1 VSGTSNGRG
10 NPQTPS
16 TGGAEPRPADV
27 LADGLAGAA
36 RRAGLDRAAAGEPIR
51 GHALLAA
58 MGGVRGLVEALL
70 PGIVF
75 LVVFTATRDL
85 LPSVI
90 APAAL
95 GVVFLVLR
103 LIARSQTSP
112 AVGGLVGIVL
122 SALLALR
129 SGDGKDFYLL
139 GFWTNGVYGVALLV
153 SVLVGWPLLGLA
165 IGALMGEGTAWRRQ
179 RAKYRALRLLTLI
192 WVGFFALRLVVQLP
206 LYFADNVEA
215 LGVTRLV
222 MGTPLYGLLVV
233 LSFLFVRAVY
243 GRDPNGPAG
252 QR

>member
-1 VSGTSNGRG
+1 MSGAPNGRG
-10 NPQTPS
+10 EGTTPAP
-16 TGGAEPRPADV
+16 GGTDPRPADV

-36 RRAGLDRAAAGEPIR
+36 RRAGLDRAAAGERIR
-51 GHALLAA
+51 GHELLAA

-70 PGIVF
+70 PGVVF

-85 LPSVI
+85 LPAVI

-103 LIARSQTSP
+103 LLGRSQTSP
-112 AVGGLVGIVL
+112 AIGGLVGIVL

-129 SGDGKDFYLL
+129 TGDGKDFYLL
-139 GFWTNGVYGVALLV
+139 GFWTNGVYGSVLLV

-179 RAKYRALRLLTLI
+179 KAKYRALRLLTLI

-215 LGVTRLV
+215 LGVTRLI

-233 LSFLFVRAVY
+233 LSFLFVRALY
-243 GRDPNGPAG
+243 ARDPNGPAG
-252 QR
+252 QH

>member
-1 VSGTSNGRG
+1 VSGAPNGPGDRA
-10 NPQTPS
+10 TPAP
-16 TGGAEPRPADV
+16 GGSDPRAADV

-36 RRAGLDRAAAGEPIR
+36 RRAGLDRAAAGERIR
-51 GHALLAA
+51 GHELLAA

-85 LPSVI
+85 LPAVI

-103 LIARSQTSP
+103 LVARSQTSP
-112 AVGGLVGIVL
+112 AIGGLVGIVL

-129 SGDGKDFYLL
+129 TGDGKDFYLL
-139 GFWTNGVYGVALLV
+139 GFWTNGIYGAVFLV
-153 SVLVGWPLLGLA
+153 SVIVGWPLLGLA

-179 RAKYRALRLLTLI
+179 KAKYRALRLLTLI
-192 WVGFFALRLVVQLP
+192 WVAFFALRLVVQLP

-215 LGVTRLV
+215 LGVTRLI

-233 LSFLFVRAVY
+233 LSFLFVRALY
-243 GRDPNGPAG
+243 ARDPNGPAG
-252 QR
+252 QH

>member
-1 VSGTSNGRG
+1 VTDSPNHRG
-10 NPQTPS
+10 DTPAS
-16 TGGAEPRPADV
+16 RPHAPDPGAADV
-27 LADGLAGAA
+27 LAGGLAGAA

-51 GHALLAA
+51 AHALLAA

-85 LPSVI
+85 LLSVI
-90 APAAL
+90 APAIL

-103 LIARSQTSP
+103 LIARSQTAP
-112 AVGGLVGIVL
+112 AIGGLVGIVL

-139 GFWTNGVYGVALLV
+139 GFWTNGVYGTVLLV

-222 MGTPLYGLLVV
+222 MGTPLYGVLVV
-233 LSFLFVRAVY
+233 LSFLFVRAIY
-243 GRDPNGPAG
+243 ARDPNGPAG
-252 QR
+252 QH